1 MVELSETSA
10 ALECRNLTVRF
21 DGDDRIVTAI
31 ENVSLTI
38 AQGSF
43 VSILGPSGCGKS
55 TLLRAIAGLVQ
66 PSDGTIKIFGETPD
80 TARKQRMIGFVFQD
94 SALIPWRNA
103 IDNIALP
110 RELGRA
116 GRMSANEPTP
126 TELLEL
132 VGLAGWEKAWP
143 RELSG
148 GMRQRVAIAR
158 ALLDRPQLLLMDEPF
173 GALDEMTRERLN
185 GELRRIWAATGT
197 TVLFVTHSVQEA
209 VYLSEQAL
217 VMSAHP
223 GHLLANIAIN
233 LPRKRDHALRDTS
246 PFTHH
251 TAELRTLLRAATPAS

>member
-1 MVELSETSA
+1 MAELSETFA
-10 ALECRNLTVRF
+10 ALECHNLTVRF

-66 PSDGTIKIFGETPD
+66 PTEGTIKIFGEKPD

-110 RELGRA
+110 RELGWIE
-116 GRMSANEPTP
+116 RMSANEPTP

-158 ALLDRPQLLLMDEPF
+158 ALLDQPKLLLMDEPF

-233 LPRKRDHALRDTS
+233 LPRERDHALRDTS